1 MTTFLIISGIVIAI
15 IFILNMIKV
24 KDKKPKSLFSEIQK
38 DPEFNKLNDLFEA
51 MKTLNTEGLEV
62 DVLPDGYGE
71 FGHDITNPIPTN
83 TPMGSLAYM
92 GALKTLDG
100 YKVQYERLGSTTAPN
115 LDYPVNI
122 YEVFKNGE
130 KIATLYLTTRNNK
143 NSEKAPKGFKLSA
156 ISGI

>member
-1 MTTFLIISGIVIAI
+1 MITFLIISGIVIAL
-15 IFILNMIKV
+15 IFLLNLIKV
-24 KDKKPKSLFSEIQK
+24 KEKQPKSIMTELKE
-38 DPEFNKLNDLFEA
+38 DPHFNKLNNLFEV
-51 MKTLNTEGLEV
+51 MKTMNTENLEV

-92 GALKTLDG
+92 GQLKTLDG
-100 YKVQYERLGSTTAPN
+100 YKVQYERLGSTSAPN